1 MTERLTDPGSQLIL
15 IFLCLQPRSLKHFI
29 YPHVLEC
36 TCLHI
41 YLGLL
46 RLDPLLLYL
55 ITVYNVD
62 SVDLIA
68 DQDYRHLLFDVVPGG
83 SHKHLPPLLQVLVA
97 LH

>member
-1 MTERLTDPGSQLIL
+1 VTECLTDPGSQLIL
-15 IFLCLQPRSLKHFI
+15 IFLCLQPPSLKHFI

-41 YLGLL
+41 YLRLL
-46 RLDPLLLYL
+46 RLNPILLYL

-68 DQDYRHLLFDVVPGG
+68 HQDYGHLLFDVVPGG
-83 SHKHLPPLLQVLVA
+83 SHEHLPPLLQVLIA